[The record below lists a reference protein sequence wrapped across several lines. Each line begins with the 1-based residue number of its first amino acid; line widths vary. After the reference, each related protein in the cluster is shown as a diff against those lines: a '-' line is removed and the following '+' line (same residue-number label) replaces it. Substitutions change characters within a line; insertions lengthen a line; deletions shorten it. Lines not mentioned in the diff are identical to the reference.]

1 MLETF
6 LNGYL
11 QISNWT
17 TLLFILLFVVTVVI
31 LKRLDNMEYDY
42 TKILIFSMLV
52 GISLGF
58 LGNFLSISWP
68 SIKLEVTSWYGLVG
82 GGFMDLLKMIAVPLV
97 FISMIRV
104 IISTKQNLKK
114 LAIKTVIVL
123 ASTTIIA
130 SVVAILLSGLSPL
143 TDSLTKLADSNYT
156 VREVG
161 TFVTT
166 LRGMIPSNM
175 VDIFVKGNIISVIV
189 LASILGVSLKAL
201 ESKKVVQP
209 LLQLVE
215 AFYQLMRKVAI
226 FIMDLMPYAIIP
238 LLANVVITQGNS
250 TLLGAINFIVVLYT
264 AILVMFIVHLIIV
277 KIFKQPVGAYLKAV
291 KKPLLLAFT
300 SRSSLG
306 TLPMTIDTMTTKL
319 NIPNGLADM
328 VGSFGANMGMNGCAG
343 IYPTLVVI
351 TLATMLKIPMDISFY
366 IMLVFVVL
374 LGSFGIA
381 GIPGAATMSVAI
393 VLTGMGLVEYYPLLG
408 VILAID
414 PILDMGRTMLNVN
427 GTMVAGV
434 VVNALGKNDTS
445 SS

>member
-17 TLLFILLFVVTVVI
+17 TVFFIFFFLVAVVMI
-31 LKRLDNMEYDY
+31 RKLDKMEYNY
-42 TKILIFSMLV
+42 TKILVLAMMIGV
-52 GISLGF
+52 VLGL
-58 LGNFLSISWP
+58 LGNWMANEYPTIT
-68 SIKLEVTSWYGLVG
+68 KEVSSWYGLVG
-82 GGFMDLLKMIAVPLV
+82 YGFMDLLKMVAIPLV

-104 IISTKQNLKK
+104 IITTKQDFKK
-114 LAIKTVIVL
+114 LAIRTVIVL
-123 ASTTIIA
+123 ATTTVIA
-130 SVVAILLSGLSPL
+130 SVVAILLSGILPL
-143 TDSLTKLADSNYT
+143 TESLTTATDTQSSI
-156 VREVG
+156 REVS

-166 LRGMIPSNM
+166 LRGMIPSNA
-175 VDIFVKGNIISVIV
+175 VDIFAKGNILAVIV
-189 LASILGVSLKAL
+189 LAFLLGISLKSL
-201 ESKKVVQP
+201 ESNESVQP
-209 LLQLVE
+209 LIRLVE
-215 AFYQLMRKVAI
+215 ATYQLIRKLAV

-250 TLLGAINFIVVLYT
+250 TILGAINFVVVLYV
-264 AILVMFIVHLIIV
+264 AIIVMFVIHLMIVRL
-277 KIFKQPVGAYLKAV
+277 FKQPVKEYLKAV

-306 TLPMTIDTMTTKL
+306 TLPVTIDAMTTKL
-319 NIPNGLADM
+319 HIPSGIADI

-351 TLATMLKIPMDISFY
+351 TLATMLKIPMDISFF
-366 IMLVFVVL
+366 IMLVFVVV

-427 GTMVAGV
+427 GTLVAGV
-434 VVNALGKNDTS
+434 VVNELEKKK
-445 SS
+445 

>member
-17 TLLFILLFVVTVVI
+17 TVFFIFFFLVAVVMI
-31 LKRLDNMEYDY
+31 RKLDKMEYNY
-42 TKILIFSMLV
+42 TKILVLAMMIGV
-52 GISLGF
+52 VLGL
-58 LGNFLSISWP
+58 LGNWMANEYPTIT
-68 SIKLEVTSWYGLVG
+68 KEVSSWYGLVG
-82 GGFMDLLKMIAVPLV
+82 YGFMDLLKMVAIPLV

-104 IISTKQNLKK
+104 IITTKQDFKK
-114 LAIKTVIVL
+114 LAIRTVIVL
-123 ASTTIIA
+123 ATTTVIA
-130 SVVAILLSGLSPL
+130 SVVAILLSGILPL
-143 TDSLTKLADSNYT
+143 TESLTTATDTQNSI
-156 VREVG
+156 REVS

-166 LRGMIPSNM
+166 LRGMIPSNA
-175 VDIFVKGNIISVIV
+175 VDIFAKGNILAVIV
-189 LASILGVSLKAL
+189 LAFLLGISLKSL
-201 ESKKVVQP
+201 ESNESVQP
-209 LLQLVE
+209 LIRLVE
-215 AFYQLMRKVAI
+215 ATYQLIRKLAV

-250 TLLGAINFIVVLYT
+250 TILGAINFVVVLYV
-264 AILVMFIVHLIIV
+264 AIIVMFVIHLVIVRL
-277 KIFKQPVGAYLKAV
+277 FKQPVKEYLKAV

-306 TLPMTIDTMTTKL
+306 TLPVTIDAMTTKL
-319 NIPNGLADM
+319 HIPSGIADI

-351 TLATMLKIPMDISFY
+351 TLATMLKIPMDISFF
-366 IMLVFVVL
+366 IMLVFVVV

-427 GTMVAGV
+427 GTLVASV
-434 VVNALGKNDTS
+434 VVNELEKKK
-445 SS
+445 

>member
-17 TLLFILLFVVTVVI
+17 TVFFIFFFLVAVVMI
-31 LKRLDNMEYDY
+31 RKLDKMEYNY
-42 TKILIFSMLV
+42 TKILVLAMMIGV
-52 GISLGF
+52 VLGL
-58 LGNFLSISWP
+58 LGNWMANEYPTIT
-68 SIKLEVTSWYGLVG
+68 KEVSSWYGLVG
-82 GGFMDLLKMIAVPLV
+82 YGFMDLLKMVAIPLV

-104 IISTKQNLKK
+104 IITTKQDFKK
-114 LAIKTVIVL
+114 LAIRTVIVL
-123 ASTTIIA
+123 ATTTVIA
-130 SVVAILLSGLSPL
+130 SVVAILLSGILPL
-143 TDSLTKLADSNYT
+143 TESLTTATDTQNSI
-156 VREVG
+156 REVS

-166 LRGMIPSNM
+166 LRGMIPSNA
-175 VDIFVKGNIISVIV
+175 VDIFAKGNILAVIV
-189 LASILGVSLKAL
+189 LAFLLGISLKSL
-201 ESKKVVQP
+201 ESNESVQP
-209 LLQLVE
+209 LIRLVE
-215 AFYQLMRKVAI
+215 ATYQLIRKLAV

-250 TLLGAINFIVVLYT
+250 TILGAINFVVVLYV
-264 AILVMFIVHLIIV
+264 AIIVMFVIHLVIVRL
-277 KIFKQPVGAYLKAV
+277 FKQPVKEYLKAV

-306 TLPMTIDTMTTKL
+306 TLPVTIDAMTTKL
-319 NIPNGLADM
+319 HIPSGIADI

-351 TLATMLKIPMDISFY
+351 TLATMLKIPMDISFF
-366 IMLVFVVL
+366 IMLVFVVV

-427 GTMVAGV
+427 GTLVAGV
-434 VVNALGKNDTS
+434 VVNELEKKK
-445 SS
+445 

>member
-17 TLLFILLFVVTVVI
+17 TVFFILFFVIAVVLI
-31 LKRLDNMEYDY
+31 RKLDKLEYNY
-42 TKILIFSMLV
+42 TKILVLAMLIGVILGLV
-52 GISLGF
+52 GNWLANEF
-58 LGNFLSISWP
+58 P
-68 SIKLEVTSWYGLVG
+68 TIKTEVSSWYGLVG
-82 GGFMDLLKMIAVPLV
+82 YGFMDLLKMVAIPLV

-104 IISTKQNLKK
+104 IITTKQNFKK
-114 LAIKTVIVL
+114 LAIRTVVVLATTTVIASLVGIVLSGLLPLTQSLTTAGDTQSTIREVSTFVATLRGMVPNNAVDIFAKGNILAVIVL
-123 ASTTIIA
+123 AF
-130 SVVAILLSGLSPL
+130 LLG
-143 TDSLTKLADSNYT
+143 
-156 VREVG
+156 
-161 TFVTT
+161 
-166 LRGMIPSNM
+166 I
-175 VDIFVKGNIISVIV
+175 
-189 LASILGVSLKAL
+189 SLKAL
-201 ESKKVVQP
+201 ETKEEVQP
-209 LLQLVE
+209 LIKLVE
-215 AFYQLMRKVAI
+215 ASYQLVRRLAV

-250 TLLGAINFIVVLYT
+250 TILGAINFVIVLYA
-264 AILVMFIVHLIIV
+264 AILVMFIIHLILV
-277 KIFKQPVGAYLKAV
+277 KLFKQPVGEYLKAV
-291 KKPLLLAFT
+291 KKPLILAFT

-306 TLPMTIDTMTTKL
+306 TLPVTIDAMTTKL
-319 NIPNGLADM
+319 HIPSGIADI

-351 TLATMLKIPMDISFY
+351 ALATMLQIPMDISFY
-366 IMLVFVVL
+366 IMLVFVVV

-427 GTMVAGV
+427 GTLVTGV
-434 VVNALGKNDTS
+434 IVNKIEKNKEE
-445 SS
+445 

>member
-17 TLLFILLFVVTVVI
+17 TVFFILLFVIAVVL
-31 LKRLDNMEYDY
+31 LKWLDKIEFDY
-42 TKILIFSMLV
+42 TKILILSMFV
-52 GISLGF
+52 GIILGL
-58 LGNFLSISWP
+58 LGNWLAGEWP

-82 GGFMDLLKMIAVPLV
+82 NGFMDLLKMIAVPLV

-104 IISTKQNLKK
+104 LITTKHDFKK
-114 LAIKTVIVL
+114 LAVKTVIVL
-123 ASTTIIA
+123 ASTTVIA
-130 SVVAILLSGLSPL
+130 SVVAILLSGMLPL
-143 TDSLTKLADSNYT
+143 TDSLTKVADSEYAI
-156 VREVG
+156 REVG

-175 VDIFVKGNIISVIV
+175 VDIFAKGNILAVIV
-189 LASILGVSLKAL
+189 LAFILGVSLKAL
-201 ESKKVVQP
+201 ETKKEVQP

-215 AFYQLMRKVAI
+215 AAYQLIRKVAI

-250 TLLGAINFIVVLYT
+250 TLLGAINFIAVLY
-264 AILVMFIVHLIIV
+264 ASIIVMFIIHLIIV
-277 KIFKQPVGAYLKAV
+277 KIFKQPIGAYLKAV
-291 KKPLLLAFT
+291 KSPLLLAFT

-306 TLPMTIDTMTTKL
+306 TLPVTIDAMTTKL
-319 NIPNGLADM
+319 KIPNGLADL

-351 TLATMLKIPMDISFY
+351 TLATMLKIPMDISFF
-366 IMLVFVVL
+366 IMLIFVVV

-427 GTMVAGV
+427 GTIVAGI
-434 VVNALGKNDTS
+434 VVNELEKKK
-445 SS
+445 

>member
-17 TLLFILLFVVTVVI
+17 TVFFIFFLIVAIVLI
-31 LKRLDNMEYDY
+31 RKLDKLEYNY
-42 TKILIFSMLV
+42 TKILILSMLIGVILGLV
-52 GISLGF
+52 GNWLATEF
-58 LGNFLSISWP
+58 P
-68 SIKLEVTSWYGLVG
+68 TIKTEVSSWYGLVG
-82 GGFMDLLKMIAVPLV
+82 YGFMDLLKMVAIPLV

-104 IISTKQNLKK
+104 IITTKQNFKR
-114 LAIKTVIVL
+114 LAIRTVIVL
-123 ASTTIIA
+123 ATTTIIA
-130 SVVAILLSGLSPL
+130 SIVGILLSGILPL
-143 TDSLTKLADSNYT
+143 TQSLTSVTDTQST
-156 VREVG
+156 IREVS
-161 TFVTT
+161 TFAQTI
-166 LRGMIPSNM
+166 RGMIPSNM
-175 VDIFVKGNIISVIV
+175 VDIFAKGNILAVIV
-189 LASILGVSLKAL
+189 LAFLMGISLKGL
-201 ESKKVVQP
+201 ETKESVQP
-209 LLQLVE
+209 LFKLVE
-215 AFYQLMRKVAI
+215 ATYELMRKLAV

-250 TLLGAINFIVVLYT
+250 TILGAINFVIVLYV
-264 AILVMFIVHLIIV
+264 AILVMFIIHLILV
-277 KIFKQPVGAYLKAV
+277 KGFNQPVGEYLKAV

-306 TLPMTIDTMTTKL
+306 TLPVTIDAMTTKL
-319 NIPNGLADM
+319 HIPSGIADL

-351 TLATMLKIPMDISFY
+351 ALATMLQIPMDISFY
-366 IMLVFVVL
+366 IMLIFVVV

-427 GTMVAGV
+427 GTLVTGV
-434 VVNALGKNDTS
+434 IVNKLEKDKS
-445 SS
+445 E

>member
-17 TLLFILLFVVTVVI
+17 TVFFIFFFLVAVVMI
-31 LKRLDNMEYDY
+31 RKLDKMEYNY
-42 TKILIFSMLV
+42 TKILVLAMMIGV
-52 GISLGF
+52 VLGL
-58 LGNFLSISWP
+58 LGNWMANEYPTIT
-68 SIKLEVTSWYGLVG
+68 KEVSSWYGLVG
-82 GGFMDLLKMIAVPLV
+82 YGFMDLLKMVAIPLV

-104 IISTKQNLKK
+104 IITTKQDFKK
-114 LAIKTVIVL
+114 LAIRTVIVL
-123 ASTTIIA
+123 ATTTVIA
-130 SVVAILLSGLSPL
+130 SVVAILLSGILPL
-143 TDSLTKLADSNYT
+143 TESLTTATDTQNSI
-156 VREVG
+156 REVS

-166 LRGMIPSNM
+166 LRGMIPSNA
-175 VDIFVKGNIISVIV
+175 VDIFAKGNILAVIV
-189 LASILGVSLKAL
+189 LAFLLGISLKSL
-201 ESKKVVQP
+201 ESNESVQP
-209 LLQLVE
+209 LIRLVE
-215 AFYQLMRKVAI
+215 ATYQLIRKLAV

-250 TLLGAINFIVVLYT
+250 TILGAINFVVVLYV
-264 AILVMFIVHLIIV
+264 AIIVMFVIHLVIVRL
-277 KIFKQPVGAYLKAV
+277 FKQPVKEYLKSV

-306 TLPMTIDTMTTKL
+306 TLPVTIDAMTTKL
-319 NIPNGLADM
+319 HIPSGIADI

-351 TLATMLKIPMDISFY
+351 TLATMLKIPMDISFF
-366 IMLVFVVL
+366 IMLVFVVV

-427 GTMVAGV
+427 GTLVASV
-434 VVNALGKNDTS
+434 VVNELEKKK
-445 SS
+445 

>member
-17 TLLFILLFVVTVVI
+17 TVFFIFFFLVAVVMI
-31 LKRLDNMEYDY
+31 RKLDKMEYNY
-42 TKILIFSMLV
+42 TKILVLAMMIGV
-52 GISLGF
+52 VLGL
-58 LGNFLSISWP
+58 LGNWMANEYPTIT
-68 SIKLEVTSWYGLVG
+68 KEVSSWYGLVG
-82 GGFMDLLKMIAVPLV
+82 YGFMDLLKMVAIPLV

-104 IISTKQNLKK
+104 IITTKQDFKK
-114 LAIKTVIVL
+114 LAIRTVIVL
-123 ASTTIIA
+123 ATTTVIA
-130 SVVAILLSGLSPL
+130 SVVAILLSGILPL
-143 TDSLTKLADSNYT
+143 TESLTTATDTQNSI
-156 VREVG
+156 REVS

-166 LRGMIPSNM
+166 LRGMIPSNA
-175 VDIFVKGNIISVIV
+175 VDIFAKGNILAVIV
-189 LASILGVSLKAL
+189 LAFLLGISLKSL
-201 ESKKVVQP
+201 ESNESVQP
-209 LLQLVE
+209 LIRLVE
-215 AFYQLMRKVAI
+215 ATYQLIRKLAV

-250 TLLGAINFIVVLYT
+250 TILGAINFVVVLYV
-264 AILVMFIVHLIIV
+264 AIIVMFVIHLVIVRL
-277 KIFKQPVGAYLKAV
+277 FKQPVKEYLKSV

-306 TLPMTIDTMTTKL
+306 TLPVTIDAMTTKL
-319 NIPNGLADM
+319 HIPSGIADI

-351 TLATMLKIPMDISFY
+351 TLATMLKIPMDISFF
-366 IMLVFVVL
+366 IMLVFVVV

-427 GTMVAGV
+427 GTLVAGV
-434 VVNALGKNDTS
+434 VVNELEKKK
-445 SS
+445 

>member
-17 TLLFILLFVVTVVI
+17 TVFFIFFFLVAVVMI
-31 LKRLDNMEYDY
+31 RKLDKMEYNY
-42 TKILIFSMLV
+42 TKILVLAMMIGV
-52 GISLGF
+52 VLGL
-58 LGNFLSISWP
+58 LGNWMANEYPTIT
-68 SIKLEVTSWYGLVG
+68 KEVSSWYGLVG
-82 GGFMDLLKMIAVPLV
+82 YGFMDLLKMVAIPLV

-104 IISTKQNLKK
+104 IITTKQDFKK
-114 LAIKTVIVL
+114 LAIRTVIVL
-123 ASTTIIA
+123 ATTTVIA
-130 SVVAILLSGLSPL
+130 SVVAILLSGILPL
-143 TDSLTKLADSNYT
+143 TESLTTATDTQNSI
-156 VREVG
+156 REVS

-166 LRGMIPSNM
+166 LRGMIPSNA
-175 VDIFVKGNIISVIV
+175 VDIFAKGNILAVIV
-189 LASILGVSLKAL
+189 LAFLLGISLKSL
-201 ESKKVVQP
+201 ESNESVQP
-209 LLQLVE
+209 LIRLVE
-215 AFYQLMRKVAI
+215 ATYQLIRKLAV

-250 TLLGAINFIVVLYT
+250 TILGAINFVVVLYV
-264 AILVMFIVHLIIV
+264 AIIVMFVIHLVIVRL
-277 KIFKQPVGAYLKAV
+277 FKQPVKEYLKSV

-306 TLPMTIDTMTTKL
+306 TLPVTIDAMTTKL
-319 NIPNGLADM
+319 HIPSGIADI

-351 TLATMLKIPMDISFY
+351 TLATMLKIPMDISFF
-366 IMLVFVVL
+366 IMLVFVVV

-427 GTMVAGV
+427 GTLVA
-434 VVNALGKNDTS
+434 
-445 SS
+445 